1 MNGGL
6 NMGYADTG
14 VMVKG
19 YVLESDSEAAVRI
32 LESAGEHL
40 LYSHLH
46 SVEIPNAIRL
56 KRFRGEITK
65 SQEVSANR
73 AFLSDIESGVL
84 IPCDYDLGEVFLLAE
99 RLSAR
104 HSAIIGSRSLD
115 LLHVAAAIEA
125 GATHFASLDTRQ
137 RKVATLNGLKILP
150 EENSGREKA
159 TKD

>member
-1 MNGGL
+1 MNAGI
-6 NMGYADTG
+6 NPGYADTG

-32 LESAGEHL
+32 LESIGEPL

-46 SVEIPNAIRL
+46 AIEIPNAIRL

-65 SQEVSANR
+65 AQENAANR

-84 IPCDYDLGEVFLLAE
+84 TPCDYDLGEVFLLAE
-99 RLSAR
+99 RLSAK
-104 HSAIIGSRSLD
+104 HSALIGSRSLD
-115 LLHVAAAIEA
+115 LLHVAAALEA

-137 RKVATLNGLKILP
+137 RKIASLNGLKILQ
-150 EENSGREKA
+150 
-159 TKD
+159 D

>member
-1 MNGGL
+1 MSI
-6 NMGYADTG
+6 GYADTG

-19 YVLESDSEAAVRI
+19 YVLEFDSESAVSI
-32 LESAGEHL
+32 LESLGDHL

-65 SQEVSANR
+65 TQESAANR

-84 IPCDYDLGEVFLLAE
+84 TTCEYDLREVFLLAE
-99 RLSAR
+99 RLSAK
-104 HSAIIGSRSLD
+104 HSANLGSRSLD
-115 LLHVAAAIEA
+115 LLHVAAALES

-137 RKVATLNGLKILP
+137 RKVASSSGLKLLP
-150 EENSGREKA
+150 AHDAGKL
-159 TKD
+159 